1 MDVHLL
7 ACLSIQDQ
15 ASVNDIDAIIRETR
29 GLLFSTFKYLLKA
42 PPSQTAYADQNG
54 QNTIQKVSKI

>member
-1 MDVHLL
+1 MDVHFL

-15 ASVNDIDAIIRETR
+15 AAVNDIDVIIGETR

-54 QNTIQKVSKI
+54 QYTIQKVSKI